1 MGMFIRKMTAYR
13 DTSPSGLENGL
24 IPYADIR
31 DDYMTFFA
39 FHGILLGA
47 FFGVVG
53 YNQFFTDACSAHR
66 LSLLPDLIWLFQQ
79 WAQFDL
85 VSNFLMILLLILPV
99 TFLWLSL
106 DRLIKYFRE
115 IPENHSLSF
124 LVILWRASI
133 IVGIYLSGA
142 FLGVYLAVCLSS
154 LKAALFI
161 LSFFLVN
168 LLSLPYIV
176 YSNLNIKERL
186 I

>member
-47 FFGVVG
+47 F
-53 YNQFFTDACSAHR
+53 
-66 LSLLPDLIWLFQQ
+66 
-79 WAQFDL
+79 
-85 VSNFLMILLLILPV
+85 
-99 TFLWLSL
+99 
-106 DRLIKYFRE
+106 
-115 IPENHSLSF
+115 
-124 LVILWRASI
+124 
-133 IVGIYLSGA
+133 
-142 FLGVYLAVCLSS
+142 LGVYLAICLHS

-168 LLSLPYIV
+168 LLSLSYIL
-176 YSNLNIKERL
+176 YSNLNIKER
-186 I
+186 

>member
-1 MGMFIRKMTAYR
+1 MFIRKMTAYR

-53 YNQFFTDACSAHR
+53 YNQFFTDAGPVHR
-66 LSLLPDLIWLFQQ
+66 LSLIPDLIWLSQQ

-85 VSNFLMILLLILPV
+85 ALNFLMILLLILPV

-115 IPENHSLSF
+115 IPENHSLGF
-124 LVILWRASI
+124 LVILWHTSI
-133 IVGIYLSGA
+133 VAGIYLSGA
-142 FLGVYLAVCLSS
+142 LLGVYLAICLSS

-168 LLSLPYIV
+168 FLSLPYIV
-176 YSNLNIKERL
+176 YSNLNIKER
-186 I
+186 

>member
-1 MGMFIRKMTAYR
+1 MFMRKMARHTK
-13 DTSPSGLENGL
+13 TSLSGLENGL

-53 YNQFFTDACSAHR
+53 YNQFFTDAGSVHCI
-66 LSLLPDLIWLFQQ
+66 SLHPDLIWLSQQ
-79 WAQFDL
+79 WPQFDL
-85 VSNFLMILLLILPV
+85 VSNFLTILLLIFPI

-106 DRLIKYFRE
+106 DRLIKYFKE

-124 LVILWRASI
+124 LVVLWRASI

-142 FLGVYLAVCLSS
+142 FCGVYLAICLSS
-154 LKAALFI
+154 LKAAFFI
-161 LSFFLVN
+161 LAFFLIN
-168 LLSLPYIV
+168 LLSLSYIL
-176 YSNLNIKERL
+176 YSNLNIKERW

>member
-1 MGMFIRKMTAYR
+1 MFMRKMARHTK
-13 DTSPSGLENGL
+13 TSLSGLENGL

-53 YNQFFTDACSAHR
+53 YNQFFTDAGAPHS
-66 LSLLPDLIWLFQQ
+66 LSLLPDLIWLSKQ
-79 WAQFDL
+79 WAHFDL
-85 VSNFLMILLLILPV
+85 ASNLLMILLLILPV

-124 LVILWRASI
+124 LIILWRASI

-142 FLGVYLAVCLSS
+142 FLGVYLAICLSS

-161 LSFFLVN
+161 LLFFLVN
-168 LLSLPYIV
+168 LLSLSYIL
-176 YSNLNIKERL
+176 YSNLNIKERW